1 MVGDQAVLLMNILSA
16 SAAAACVSK
25 AWSIAFDSLFGNHI
39 SQALQ
44 GTFSPYLPSFL
55 ATFPDFVALSVVL
68 VMISEKGQRQ
78 DEKSGV
84 WSRSW
89 GGKCLGG
96 RMRGVRTGRK
106 GGRRGGHTLL
116 FFLALL
122 TNWAGSFSVWGAV
135 LCIVR
140 FVKHQCWVWSSKHS
154 QPLLTRHH

>member
-16 SAAAACVSK
+16 SAATTCVSK

-89 GGKCLGG
+89 GGKGLGG
-96 RMRGVRTGRK
+96 RMCGVRTGRK
-106 GGRRGGHTLL
+106 GGRSC
-116 FFLALL
+116 FLSL
-122 TNWAGSFSVWGAV
+122 TPLTVRAGSFLVWEAV
-135 LCIVR
+135 LSMLG
-140 FVKHQCWVWSSKHS
+140 F
-154 QPLLTRHH
+154 